1 MREILG
7 WMVEQIC
14 RPLDTKVCA
23 IANMTDEPDPADGFP
38 GYYLGG

>member
-1 MREILG
+1 MRDMLA

-23 IANMTDEPDPADGFP
+23 IGNVGDEDDGFP
-38 GYYLGG
+38 GYYLSA